1 MLSILKT
8 KPQST
13 FKMALDITYDDIL
26 HAVATKN
33 TNRFLQGIIS
43 TCKAYP
49 DTVVFVIYKYGENSV
64 VMVYGEEPTAMI
76 MDGHRLTDKLPAE
89 EGCLYVWCHKLES

>member
-8 KPQST
+8 TPQST
-13 FKMALDITYDDIL
+13 FKIALDITYEDIL

-64 VMVYGEEPTAMI
+64 VMVYG
-76 MDGHRLTDKLPAE
+76 D
-89 EGCLYVWCHKLES
+89 